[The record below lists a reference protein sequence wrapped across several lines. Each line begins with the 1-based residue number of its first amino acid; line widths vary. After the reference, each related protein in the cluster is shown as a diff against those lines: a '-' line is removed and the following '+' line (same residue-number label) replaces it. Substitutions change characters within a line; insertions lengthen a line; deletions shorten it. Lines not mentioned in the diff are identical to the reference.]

1 MRTGLAIGGDEGVL
15 NSAVPAM
22 KWGLL
27 ARSHTCCHKQGCCAL
42 EREKF
47 AGGGTKAAATC
58 NANLLAEQLAEVL

>member
-22 KWGLL
+22 KWGML
-27 ARSHTCCHKQGCCAL
+27 ARSHTYCQGCCAL
-42 EREKF
+42 EREKL

-58 NANLLAEQLAEVL
+58 KANLLAEQLAEVL